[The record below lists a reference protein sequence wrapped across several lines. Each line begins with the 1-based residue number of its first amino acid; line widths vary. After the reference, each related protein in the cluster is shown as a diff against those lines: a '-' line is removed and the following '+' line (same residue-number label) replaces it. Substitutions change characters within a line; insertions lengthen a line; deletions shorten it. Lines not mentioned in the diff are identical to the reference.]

1 MPFYVEFIDTI
12 AVWNFDNDKNLF
24 NAETVIEMNRCL
36 DEIEANPTITCM
48 ISIGYGKNYSQGLDL
63 QTLSK
68 LGKEALVKALHISFD
83 IAVRV
88 LTFPIPTIAAINGH
102 CYGAGAFLAICHDYR
117 LMREDRGYFCFPEA
131 KLGTHFGLQVLIEI
145 IKHRVPVMTQSI
157 AVLSMAFTGPEA
169 CQYGLV
175 QEVGFYNTEPWILYS
190 VEPR

>member
-1 MPFYVEFIDTI
+1 MPLYVEFIDTI
-12 AVWNFDNDKNLF
+12 AVWHLDDDKNLF
-24 NAETVIEMNRCL
+24 NTSTVREMNRCL
-36 DEIEANPTITCM
+36 DEIEANSLVTCM

-63 QTLSK
+63 VALSK
-68 LGKEALVKALHISFD
+68 LGKEALSDALDISFK

-131 KLGTHFGLQVLIEI
+131 KLGSHFGLEVLIEI
-145 IKHRVPVMTQSI
+145 IKHRVPIRTQSL
-157 AVLSMAFTGPEA
+157 AVLSMPFTGPDA

-175 QEVGFYNTEPWILYS
+175 QEVGYTI
-190 VEPR
+190 